1 MNRIGTVCFENSCIE
16 VEIPMTQKEREI
28 GLMNRAYLHED
39 SGMIF
44 IFDSECINKIWM
56 KNMLIPLDIIWLDY
70 NGFVIHIDK
79 NVMPCY
85 GDCQSFGP
93 ESCSKFAIEVNGL
106 YTDRH
111 NINIGDNVRM
121 IL

>member
-1 MNRIGTVCFENSCIE
+1 MKRNGTVCFEYSCIE
-16 VEIPMTQKEREI
+16 VEIPMTQKEREV

-44 IFDSECINKIWM
+44 IFDSYCINRIWM
-56 KNMLIPLDIIWLDY
+56 KNMLIPLDIIWLNH
-70 NGFVIHIDK
+70 NGTIIQIDK
-79 NVMPCY
+79 NVMPC
-85 GDCQSFGP
+85 GENCRSFGP
-93 ESCSKFAIEVNGL
+93 ESCSKYAIEVNGL

-111 NINIGDNVRM
+111 NINTGDKVKL